1 MEKVLEELGEFKF
14 KHALGQ
20 NFITDTNLLA
30 AIVSDSGASSESE
43 VLEIG
48 AGAGT
53 LTRQIARAC
62 KKVVSYEVDKDLT
75 TILTKLESEMGNLKV
90 VFNDVMKVPLEEIEA
105 QFENNYHLIAN
116 LPYYIT
122 TPILFKFLE
131 SKKIKSICVMVQK
144 EVAERMVAKSD
155 TKDYGTITPI
165 IDYYGD
171 AKITRIVSRN
181 MFTPAPNVDSAIVTI
196 TFNNKYECDDEAF
209 KKVVHS
215 AFAMRRK
222 TLVNNLM
229 KSFNHKREVIENVL
243 LDCNI
248 DKNVRGEK
256 LSTSDFVLIA
266 NKLKKENLC

>member
-1 MEKVLEELGEFKF
+1 MDELNGFKF

-20 NFITDTNLLA
+20 NFITDTNLLK
-30 AIVSDSGASSESE
+30 AIVTDSGITSSSE

-53 LTRQIARAC
+53 LTRQICSVA
-62 KKVVSYEVDKDLT
+62 KKVVSYEVDNDLKD
-75 TILTKLESEMGNLKV
+75 ILSSLENEMENLEV
-90 VFNDVMKVPLEEIEA
+90 VFSDVMKVPLDKIEKD
-105 QFENNYHLIAN
+105 FSCYSLVAN

-144 EVAERMVAKSD
+144 EVADRMVAKPD

-165 IDYYGD
+165 IDFYGR
-171 AKITRIVSRN
+171 AEIKRIVSRN

-196 TFNNKYECDDEAF
+196 TFEKRYDCDEEIF

-229 KSFNHKREVIENVL
+229 KNFALKREQVENVL
-243 LDCNI
+243 ASCGL

-256 LSTSDFVLIA
+256 LSTGEFALLAS
-266 NKLKKENLC
+266 KLKEENLC

>member
-1 MEKVLEELGEFKF
+1 MDELNGFKF

-20 NFITDTNLLA
+20 NFITDTNLLK
-30 AIVSDSGASSESE
+30 AIVTDSGITSSSE

-53 LTRQIARAC
+53 LTRQICCVA
-62 KKVVSYEVDKDLT
+62 KKVVSYEVDNDLKD
-75 TILTKLESEMGNLKV
+75 ILSNLENEMENLEV
-90 VFNDVMKVPLEEIEA
+90 VFNDVMKVPLDEIEKD
-105 QFENNYHLIAN
+105 FSFYSLVAN

-144 EVAERMVAKSD
+144 EVADRMVAKPD

-165 IDYYGD
+165 IDFYGR
-171 AKITRIVSRN
+171 AEIKRIVSRN

-196 TFNNKYECDDEAF
+196 AFDKRYDCDEEIF

-229 KSFNHKREVIENVL
+229 KSFALKREQVENIL
-243 LDCNI
+243 ASCEL

-256 LSTSDFVLIA
+256 LSTEDFVLLA
-266 NKLKKENLC
+266 SKLKEENLC

>member
-1 MEKVLEELGEFKF
+1 MEKVMSELSGFKF

-20 NFITDTNLLA
+20 NFITDTNLLK
-30 AIVSDSGASSESE
+30 AIVGDSGITSDSE

-53 LTRQIARAC
+53 LTRQICGVA
-62 KKVVSYEVDKDLT
+62 KKVVSYEVDNDLKE
-75 TILTKLESEMGNLKV
+75 ILSNLENEMDNLQV
-90 VFNDVMKVPLEEIEA
+90 VFNDVMKVDLDKIESE
-105 QFENNYHLIAN
+105 FTSYSLVAN

-144 EVAERMVAKSD
+144 EVADRMVAKPD

-165 IDYYGD
+165 IDYYGR
-171 AKITRIVSRN
+171 AEIKRIVSRN

-196 TFNNKYECDDEAF
+196 TFEKRYDCDEEVF

-222 TLVNNLM
+222 TLANNLM
-229 KSFNHKREVIENVL
+229 KSFNLSREQVERVITGCGLESG
-243 LDCNI
+243 
-248 DKNVRGEK
+248 VRGEK
-256 LSTSDFVLIA
+256 LSTQNFVELA
-266 NKLKKENLC
+266 SKLKEENLC

>member
-14 KHALGQ
+14 KHSLGQ

-30 AIVSDSGASSESE
+30 AIVGDSGTTSESE

-53 LTRQIARAC
+53 LTRQIAKVA

-75 TILTKLESEMGNLKV
+75 NVLTKLENETPNLKV
-90 VFNDVMKVPLEEIEA
+90 VFNDVMKVPLEQIEE
-105 QFENNYHLIAN
+105 QFEGKYNLVAN

-122 TPILFKFLE
+122 TPILFKFLC
-131 SKKIKSICVMVQK
+131 SKKINSICVMVQK
-144 EVAERMVAKSD
+144 EVAERMVAKPD

-165 IDYYGD
+165 IDFYGN
-171 AKITRIVSRN
+171 ARITRIVSRN

-229 KSFNHKREVIENVL
+229 KSFNLSRSVVEGVL
-243 LDCNI
+243 TQCGLDVS
-248 DKNVRGEK
+248 VRGEK
-256 LSTSDFVLIA
+256 LSTESFVRIA
-266 NKLKKENLC
+266 TKFKEENLC